1 MLYGEFARH
10 ITSCQSICN
19 RFYTLNLFVSQ
30 SFIHL
35 NYNDIAALLF
45 LMFGGWDLMTDL
57 VTSIHENWF
66 CARCMN
72 TSKPAGEGAIIMQ
85 TAAFLLVAL

>member
-1 MLYGEFARH
+1 M
-10 ITSCQSICN
+10 
-19 RFYTLNLFVSQ
+19 
-30 SFIHL
+30 
-35 NYNDIAALLF
+35 F
-45 LMFGGWDLMTDL
+45 LKFGGWDLMTDL